1 MHNNNY
7 DKNIVQPNKMIRT
20 RIKHRQRLER
30 RHELNSFTPSPCLP
44 VIRPLYMNNSF
55 IHTYVSDNNNNN
67 NKYYYTYYHSLLKPR
82 LVFLAWT
89 AKKITNHKYKEENT
103 LSQHGFKWHT
113 PNQVC
118 SIYYDNHK
126 QFHIMTNATID
137 QKWRKT
143 H

>member
-30 RHELNSFTPSPCLP
+30 RHKLNSFTPSPCLP

-55 IHTYVSDNNNNN
+55 IHTYVSDISDNNN

-103 LSQHGFKWHT
+103 LSQHGFK
-113 PNQVC
+113 
-118 SIYYDNHK
+118 
-126 QFHIMTNATID
+126 
-137 QKWRKT
+137 
-143 H
+143 